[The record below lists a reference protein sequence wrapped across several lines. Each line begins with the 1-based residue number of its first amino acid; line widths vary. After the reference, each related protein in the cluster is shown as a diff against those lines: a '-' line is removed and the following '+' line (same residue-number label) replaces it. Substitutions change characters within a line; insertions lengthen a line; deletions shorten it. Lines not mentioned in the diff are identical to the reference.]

1 MPSELSNP
9 HDRFFKEIWSREA
22 IGQDFLRHYLPQE
35 IVDLLDLD
43 SLELTK
49 DSFVDRRLRQH
60 YSDLL
65 YRLKFKDGR
74 PGFVYT
80 LLEHKRAPKRFTAL
94 QLLRYMVQIWE
105 KALAQGVGTEGL
117 PPIMPV
123 VLYQGDTPWPY
134 GETFQQLF
142 HLPAPLAPYT
152 PDFRYALCDLTGL
165 ADTDIRGA
173 VLLRVT
179 LWIMKHI
186 ADAQLAERLPEI
198 IRLLRELSEK
208 RTLLDYLETL
218 LRYLATATDKLS
230 ERDIGQA
237 LNEVLPMLEE
247 KFMATL
253 AEKWLE
259 QGRQEGLAKGHTKG
273 HTEGIQAGERR
284 ILLRQLELRFGSLPE
299 EYRERIAT
307 ADSDTLL
314 VWSERVLLAHQLE
327 EIFAP

>member
-1 MPSELSNP
+1 MSGRKLCKSVGWVERSISGAKP
-9 HDRFFKEIWSREA
+9 I
-22 IGQDFLRHYLPQE
+22 I
-35 IVDLLDLD
+35 
-43 SLELTK
+43 
-49 DSFVDRRLRQH
+49 RRVSD

-74 PGFVYT
+74 PGFVYF
-80 LLEHKRAPKRFTAL
+80 LLEHKRAPKRSTAL
-94 QLLRYMVQIWE
+94 QLLRYRVQIWE
-105 KALAQGVGTEGL
+105 KALAQGIGTEGL

-152 PDFRYALCDLTGL
+152 PEFRYALCDLTGL

-179 LWIMKHI
+179 LWIMKPI
-186 ADAQLAERLPEI
+186 ADAQLAERLPKI
-198 IRLLRELSEK
+198 VRLLRELSEK

-218 LRYLATATDKLS
+218 LRYLTTATDTLS

-237 LNEVLPMLEE
+237 LNEVLPLLEE
-247 KFMATL
+247 KFMPTL

-259 QGRQEGLAKGHTKG
+259 QGRQEARAEIATL
-273 HTEGIQAGERR
+273 TEKWLEAGERR
-284 ILLRQLELRFGSLPE
+284 VLLRQLELRFGSLPE
-299 EYRERIAT
+299 AYRERIAT
-307 ADSDTLL
+307 ADPDTLL
-314 VWSERVLLAHQLE
+314 VWGERVLSAHQLE